1 LFHYAYNI
9 TIISE
14 SQCKNDYKFTR
25 FLPPPKGSGF
35 PPTTT
40 ERILFMKVEKKKV
53 CGTCK
58 HSKSEVPFGE
68 FYCDNEESDCYGCE
82 CMYDDSCIDYEVE
95 E

>member
-1 LFHYAYNI
+1 MFFIKKHI
-9 TIISE
+9 KTP
-14 SQCKNDYKFTR
+14 KNEIKQEIKGKYK
-25 FLPPPKGSGF
+25 GDN
-35 PPTTT
+35 
-40 ERILFMKVEKKKV
+40 MKMEKKKV

>member
-1 LFHYAYNI
+1 MIYFYCAKKLLFILTSPHLLTKKREQEI
-9 TIISE
+9 RG
-14 SQCKNDYKFTR
+14 KYK
-25 FLPPPKGSGF
+25 GDN
-35 PPTTT
+35 
-40 ERILFMKVEKKKV
+40 MKMEKKKV